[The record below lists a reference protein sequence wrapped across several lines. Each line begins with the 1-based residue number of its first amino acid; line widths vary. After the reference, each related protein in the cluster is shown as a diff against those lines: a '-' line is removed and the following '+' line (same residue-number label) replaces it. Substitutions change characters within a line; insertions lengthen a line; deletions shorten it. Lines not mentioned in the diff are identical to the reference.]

1 MAAEPMYQ
9 QIAHKIRVQIEQGEL
24 APGAQLPTELELR
37 EEYSASRNTI
47 RDAIKVL
54 TREGLVTTQPG
65 RGTFVL
71 NTIDPFVTTLT
82 ADPATGFGGGEGVS
96 YFSEARKS
104 RREPNATQPRVEIQ
118 AASDVV
124 AGHLRL
130 GEGDQVVCRHQQ
142 RFIDGK
148 PYSLQTSWYPF
159 RFVEEGATELLRAV
173 DVPQGIVEYLR
184 EELGIVQ
191 KSYQDLVEVRPPNDT
206 EIDFFELA
214 RGSGVSICEI
224 RRTAFDADKNPYRL
238 TVTVYPSDRNLFL
251 VNVGDVPRDA
261 KTENGD

>member
-1 MAAEPMYQ
+1 MAEPMYQ
-9 QIAHKIRVQIEQGEL
+9 QIAQKLRAKIEQGEL

-37 EEYSASRNTI
+37 EEYTASRNTI

-54 TREGLVTTQPG
+54 MREGLVTTQPG
-65 RGTFVL
+65 RGTFVPDA
-71 NTIDPFVTTLT
+71 IDPFVTTLT

-96 YFSEARKS
+96 YFSEARAK
-104 RREPNATQPRVEIQ
+104 RREPTVTQPQVEIQ
-118 AASDVV
+118 GADPVV
-124 AGHLRL
+124 ARHLRVP
-130 GEGDQVVCRHQQ
+130 EGDQVVSRHQK
-142 RFIDGK
+142 RLIDGK

-159 RFVEEGATELLRAV
+159 RYVEQGATELLRAV

-191 KSYQDLVEVRPPNDT
+191 TSYQDLIEVRPPNDI
-206 EIDFFELA
+206 EIAFFGLA
-214 RGSGVSICEI
+214 RGSGISICEI
-224 RRTAFDADKNPYRL
+224 RRTAYDDDRRPCRL

-261 KTENGD
+261 TTENAG